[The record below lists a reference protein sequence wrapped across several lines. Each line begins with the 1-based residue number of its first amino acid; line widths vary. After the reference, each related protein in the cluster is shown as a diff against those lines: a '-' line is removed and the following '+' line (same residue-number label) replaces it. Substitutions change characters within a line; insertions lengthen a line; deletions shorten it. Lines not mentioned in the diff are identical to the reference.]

1 MNKWLK
7 LFIII
12 GSCIVIC
19 GIGFVIYKA
28 IDSSDGDVIDSSKAL
43 YKEDTIVDDF
53 QFMSAKIN
61 KVSDSYYMFSA
72 MVKNVSDKDYDI
84 DSIEVDFYNNNIFL
98 SSNDIENADILKRIE
113 KINQLNN
120 INFYYWDL
128 SLSNEMAAVHIVC
141 DNFNYTNIDMMSLKE
156 YNDIY
161 QEDTSD
167 FLLALDLGDQIST
180 LL

>member
-53 QFMSAKIN
+53 QFMSAN
-61 KVSDSYYMFSA
+61 LEKVNNGYYIFNV

-84 DSIEVDFYNNNIFL
+84 DSIEVNFYNNKNKKIGSMLYVMEEDKFYSLETIPINLGKNINL
-98 SSNDIENADILKRIE
+98 DKAYSIKY
-113 KINQLNN
+113 KINYKQKTANFAVFFLKSDYFIYLFHN
-120 INFYYWDL
+120 I
-128 SLSNEMAAVHIVC
+128 C
-141 DNFNYTNIDMMSLKE
+141 
-156 YNDIY
+156 
-161 QEDTSD
+161 
-167 FLLALDLGDQIST
+167 
-180 LL
+180 

>member
-28 IDSSDGDVIDSSKAL
+28 IDSSDGDIVDSSKAL

-53 QFMSAKIN
+53 QFMSAN
-61 KVSDSYYMFSA
+61 LEKVNNGYYIFNV

-84 DSIEVDFYNNNIFL
+84 DSIEVNFYNNKNKKIGSMLYVMEEDKFYSLETIPINLGKNINL
-98 SSNDIENADILKRIE
+98 DKAYSIKY
-113 KINQLNN
+113 KIN
-120 INFYYWDL
+120 Y
-128 SLSNEMAAVHIVC
+128 
-141 DNFNYTNIDMMSLKE
+141 K
-156 YNDIY
+156 
-161 QEDTSD
+161 
-167 FLLALDLGDQIST
+167 
-180 LL
+180 

>member
-1 MNKWLK
+1 MISMNKWLK

-61 KVSDSYYMFSA
+61 KVSDGYYMFSV

-84 DSIEVDFYNNNIFL
+84 DSIEVNFYNNKNKKIGSMLYVMEEDKFYSLETIPINLGKNINL
-98 SSNDIENADILKRIE
+98 DKAYSIKY
-113 KINQLNN
+113 KIN
-120 INFYYWDL
+120 Y
-128 SLSNEMAAVHIVC
+128 
-141 DNFNYTNIDMMSLKE
+141 K
-156 YNDIY
+156 
-161 QEDTSD
+161 
-167 FLLALDLGDQIST
+167 
-180 LL
+180 

>member
-1 MNKWLK
+1 MNKLLK

-61 KVSDSYYMFSA
+61 KVSDGYYMFSA

-84 DSIEVDFYNNNIFL
+84 DSIEVDFYNNKNKKIGSMLYVMEEDKFYSLETIPINLGKNINL
-98 SSNDIENADILKRIE
+98 DKAYSIKY
-113 KINQLNN
+113 KIN
-120 INFYYWDL
+120 Y
-128 SLSNEMAAVHIVC
+128 
-141 DNFNYTNIDMMSLKE
+141 K
-156 YNDIY
+156 
-161 QEDTSD
+161 
-167 FLLALDLGDQIST
+167 
-180 LL
+180 

>member
-28 IDSSDGDVIDSSKAL
+28 IDSSVGDVIDSSKAL

-53 QFMSAKIN
+53 QFMSAN
-61 KVSDSYYMFSA
+61 LEKVNNGYYIFNV

-84 DSIEVDFYNNNIFL
+84 DSIEVNFYNNKNKKIGSMLYVMEEDKFYSLETIPINLGKNINL
-98 SSNDIENADILKRIE
+98 DKAYSIKY
-113 KINQLNN
+113 KIN
-120 INFYYWDL
+120 Y
-128 SLSNEMAAVHIVC
+128 
-141 DNFNYTNIDMMSLKE
+141 K
-156 YNDIY
+156 
-161 QEDTSD
+161 
-167 FLLALDLGDQIST
+167 
-180 LL
+180 

>member
-28 IDSSDGDVIDSSKAL
+28 IDSSEGDVIDPSSAL

-84 DSIEVDFYNNNIFL
+84 DSIEVDFYNNKSKKIGSMLYVMEEDKFYSLETIPINLGKNINL
-98 SSNDIENADILKRIE
+98 DRAYSIKY
-113 KINQLNN
+113 KIN
-120 INFYYWDL
+120 Y
-128 SLSNEMAAVHIVC
+128 
-141 DNFNYTNIDMMSLKE
+141 K
-156 YNDIY
+156 
-161 QEDTSD
+161 
-167 FLLALDLGDQIST
+167 
-180 LL
+180 

>member
-12 GSCIVIC
+12 DSCIVIC

-28 IDSSDGDVIDSSKAL
+28 IDSSKGDIVDPSSAL

-61 KVSDSYYMFSA
+61 KVSDGYYMFSV

-84 DSIEVDFYNNNIFL
+84 DSIEVNFYNNRNKKIGSMLYVMEEDKFYSLETIPINLGKNINL
-98 SSNDIENADILKRIE
+98 DKAYSIKY
-113 KINQLNN
+113 KIN
-120 INFYYWDL
+120 Y
-128 SLSNEMAAVHIVC
+128 
-141 DNFNYTNIDMMSLKE
+141 K
-156 YNDIY
+156 
-161 QEDTSD
+161 
-167 FLLALDLGDQIST
+167 
-180 LL
+180 

>member
-53 QFMSAKIN
+53 QFMSAN
-61 KVSDSYYMFSA
+61 LEKVNNGYYIFNV

-84 DSIEVDFYNNNIFL
+84 DSIEVNFYNNKNKKIGSMLYVMEEDKFYSLETIPINLGKNINL
-98 SSNDIENADILKRIE
+98 DKAYSIKY
-113 KINQLNN
+113 KIN
-120 INFYYWDL
+120 Y
-128 SLSNEMAAVHIVC
+128 
-141 DNFNYTNIDMMSLKE
+141 K
-156 YNDIY
+156 
-161 QEDTSD
+161 
-167 FLLALDLGDQIST
+167 
-180 LL
+180 

>member
-1 MNKWLK
+1 MNKLLK

-53 QFMSAKIN
+53 QFMSAN
-61 KVSDSYYMFSA
+61 LEKVNNGYYIFNV

-84 DSIEVDFYNNNIFL
+84 DSIEVDFYNNKNKKIGSMLYVMEEDKFYSLETIPINLGKNINL
-98 SSNDIENADILKRIE
+98 DKAYSIKY
-113 KINQLNN
+113 KIN
-120 INFYYWDL
+120 Y
-128 SLSNEMAAVHIVC
+128 
-141 DNFNYTNIDMMSLKE
+141 K
-156 YNDIY
+156 
-161 QEDTSD
+161 
-167 FLLALDLGDQIST
+167 
-180 LL
+180 

>member
-28 IDSSDGDVIDSSKAL
+28 IDSSKGDIVDPSKAL

-61 KVSDSYYMFSA
+61 KVSDGYYMFSV
-72 MVKNVSDKDYDI
+72 MVKNVSDKDYDN
-84 DSIEVDFYNNNIFL
+84 DSL
-98 SSNDIENADILKRIE
+98 
-113 KINQLNN
+113 
-120 INFYYWDL
+120 
-128 SLSNEMAAVHIVC
+128 
-141 DNFNYTNIDMMSLKE
+141 
-156 YNDIY
+156 
-161 QEDTSD
+161 
-167 FLLALDLGDQIST
+167 
-180 LL
+180 

>member
-61 KVSDSYYMFSA
+61 KVSDGYYMFSA

-84 DSIEVDFYNNNIFL
+84 DSIEVDFYNNKNKKIGSMLYVMEEDKFYSLETIPINLGKNINL
-98 SSNDIENADILKRIE
+98 DRAYSIKY
-113 KINQLNN
+113 KIN
-120 INFYYWDL
+120 Y
-128 SLSNEMAAVHIVC
+128 
-141 DNFNYTNIDMMSLKE
+141 K
-156 YNDIY
+156 
-161 QEDTSD
+161 
-167 FLLALDLGDQIST
+167 
-180 LL
+180 

>member
-53 QFMSAKIN
+53 QFMSAN
-61 KVSDSYYMFSA
+61 LEKVNNGYYIFNV

-84 DSIEVDFYNNNIFL
+84 DSIEVNFYNNKNKKRLVVCYTPWKKISFIAWRLYLLIWVRILILIKLILLNIKLIISRKQQNLLF
-98 SSNDIENADILKRIE
+98 
-113 KINQLNN
+113 
-120 INFYYWDL
+120 F
-128 SLSNEMAAVHIVC
+128 
-141 DNFNYTNIDMMSLKE
+141 FKE
-156 YNDIY
+156 
-161 QEDTSD
+161 
-167 FLLALDLGDQIST
+167 
-180 LL
+180 

>member
-1 MNKWLK
+1 MNRWLK

-53 QFMSAKIN
+53 QFMSAN
-61 KVSDSYYMFSA
+61 LEKVNNGYYIFNV

-84 DSIEVDFYNNNIFL
+84 DSIEVNFYNNKNKKIGSMLYVMEEDKFYSLETIPINLGKNINL
-98 SSNDIENADILKRIE
+98 DKAYSIKY
-113 KINQLNN
+113 KIN
-120 INFYYWDL
+120 Y
-128 SLSNEMAAVHIVC
+128 
-141 DNFNYTNIDMMSLKE
+141 K
-156 YNDIY
+156 
-161 QEDTSD
+161 
-167 FLLALDLGDQIST
+167 
-180 LL
+180 

>member
-28 IDSSDGDVIDSSKAL
+28 IDSSDGDIVDSSKAL

-53 QFMSAKIN
+53 QFMSAN
-61 KVSDSYYMFSA
+61 LEKVNNGYYIFNV

-84 DSIEVDFYNNNIFL
+84 DSIEVNFYNNKN
-98 SSNDIENADILKRIE
+98 K
-113 KINQLNN
+113 KIGSMLYVMEEDKFYSLETIPINLGKN
-120 INFYYWDL
+120 INLDKAYSIKYKVLQHDFTFY
-128 SLSNEMAAVHIVC
+128 
-141 DNFNYTNIDMMSLKE
+141 NIL
-156 YNDIY
+156 
-161 QEDTSD
+161 
-167 FLLALDLGDQIST
+167 
-180 LL
+180 

>member
-28 IDSSDGDVIDSSKAL
+28 IDSSKGDIVDPSKAL

-53 QFMSAKIN
+53 QFMSAN
-61 KVSDSYYMFSA
+61 LEKVNNGYYIFNV

-84 DSIEVDFYNNNIFL
+84 DSIEVNFYNNKNKKIGSMLYAMEEDKFYSLETIPINLGKNINL
-98 SSNDIENADILKRIE
+98 DKAYSIKY
-113 KINQLNN
+113 KIN
-120 INFYYWDL
+120 Y
-128 SLSNEMAAVHIVC
+128 
-141 DNFNYTNIDMMSLKE
+141 K
-156 YNDIY
+156 
-161 QEDTSD
+161 
-167 FLLALDLGDQIST
+167 
-180 LL
+180 

>member
-53 QFMSAKIN
+53 QFMSAN
-61 KVSDSYYMFSA
+61 LEKVNNGYYIFNV

-84 DSIEVDFYNNNIFL
+84 DSIEVNFYNNKNKK
-98 SSNDIENADILKRIE
+98 D
-113 KINQLNN
+113 
-120 INFYYWDL
+120 W
-128 SLSNEMAAVHIVC
+128 
-141 DNFNYTNIDMMSLKE
+141 
-156 YNDIY
+156 
-161 QEDTSD
+161 
-167 FLLALDLGDQIST
+167 
-180 LL
+180 

>member
-84 DSIEVDFYNNNIFL
+84 DSIEVDFYNNKNKKIGSMLYVMEEDKFYSLETIPINLGKNINL
-98 SSNDIENADILKRIE
+98 DRAYSIKY
-113 KINQLNN
+113 KIN
-120 INFYYWDL
+120 Y
-128 SLSNEMAAVHIVC
+128 
-141 DNFNYTNIDMMSLKE
+141 K
-156 YNDIY
+156 
-161 QEDTSD
+161 
-167 FLLALDLGDQIST
+167 
-180 LL
+180 

>member
-28 IDSSDGDVIDSSKAL
+28 IDSSKGDIVDSSKAL

-53 QFMSAKIN
+53 QFMSAN
-61 KVSDSYYMFSA
+61 LEKVNNGYYIFNV

-84 DSIEVDFYNNNIFL
+84 DSIEVNFYNNKNKKIGSMLYVMDEDKFYSLETIPINLGKNINL
-98 SSNDIENADILKRIE
+98 DKAYSIKY
-113 KINQLNN
+113 KIN
-120 INFYYWDL
+120 Y
-128 SLSNEMAAVHIVC
+128 
-141 DNFNYTNIDMMSLKE
+141 K
-156 YNDIY
+156 
-161 QEDTSD
+161 
-167 FLLALDLGDQIST
+167 
-180 LL
+180 

>member
-53 QFMSAKIN
+53 QFMSAN
-61 KVSDSYYMFSA
+61 LEKVNNGYYIFNV

-84 DSIEVDFYNNNIFL
+84 DSIEVDFYNNKNKKIGSMLYVMEEDKFYSLETIPINLGKNINL
-98 SSNDIENADILKRIE
+98 DKAYSIKY
-113 KINQLNN
+113 KIN
-120 INFYYWDL
+120 Y
-128 SLSNEMAAVHIVC
+128 
-141 DNFNYTNIDMMSLKE
+141 K
-156 YNDIY
+156 
-161 QEDTSD
+161 
-167 FLLALDLGDQIST
+167 
-180 LL
+180 

>member
-1 MNKWLK
+1 MNRWLK
-7 LFIII
+7 LFIIV

-84 DSIEVDFYNNNIFL
+84 DSIEVDFYNNKNKKIGSMLYVMEEDKFYSLETIPINLGKNINL
-98 SSNDIENADILKRIE
+98 DRAYSIKY
-113 KINQLNN
+113 KIN
-120 INFYYWDL
+120 Y
-128 SLSNEMAAVHIVC
+128 
-141 DNFNYTNIDMMSLKE
+141 K
-156 YNDIY
+156 
-161 QEDTSD
+161 
-167 FLLALDLGDQIST
+167 
-180 LL
+180 

>member
-61 KVSDSYYMFSA
+61 KVSGGYYMFSA

-84 DSIEVDFYNNNIFL
+84 DSIEVNFYNNKNKKIGSMLYVMEEDKFYSLETIPINLGKNINL
-98 SSNDIENADILKRIE
+98 DRAYSIKY
-113 KINQLNN
+113 KIN
-120 INFYYWDL
+120 Y
-128 SLSNEMAAVHIVC
+128 
-141 DNFNYTNIDMMSLKE
+141 K
-156 YNDIY
+156 
-161 QEDTSD
+161 
-167 FLLALDLGDQIST
+167 
-180 LL
+180 